1 MRRGDNRSIN
11 TSISRKGRREGK
23 DLRDMGMITKE
34 NRGQKSGRKSEKWRK
49 RKDMGMGTKENRGLK
64 SGRKSEKWRKRKA
77 GRGKT
82 KENLEE
88 KGSGL
93 INCIRH
99 ASLHSTHSGD
109 LWQAKLPKSKTF
121 FPKKRGDRQ
130 KYLTLTSC
138 CSG

>member
-23 DLRDMGMITKE
+23 DLRDMGMI
-34 NRGQKSGRKSEKWRK
+34 
-49 RKDMGMGTKENRGLK
+49 TKENRGLK